1 MNTACKETF
10 EGLKNDVNILFDNI
24 GGYLKESLQS
34 STEWFN
40 HKVKSMFVCGKD
52 SPTLGDHDVGQDLKE
67 VGEDVKTEFANFGN
81 IVKEWGENLR
91 ANVEDWGI
99 GIKTDF
105 EEFSQDKTKVF
116 QTLFTVFTV
125 LAALVC
131 VITIKEY
138 IFTNSNDHDDIS
150 SGENEERN
158 GDKNEVNSGKDT
170 VDAHLPLVVEE
181 KVDHVSNGENQES
194 GEDEN

>member
-1 MNTACKETF
+1 M
-10 EGLKNDVNILFDNI
+10 D
-24 GGYLKESLQS
+24 
-34 STEWFN
+34 
-40 HKVKSMFVCGKD
+40 
-52 SPTLGDHDVGQDLKE
+52 QDLNKF
-67 VGEDVKTEFANFGN
+67 GEDVKTEFSDFGRV
-81 IVKEWGENLR
+81 VKEWGENLLE
-91 ANVEDWGI
+91 NVEDWGI

-131 VITIKEY
+131 VIIIKEY

-181 KVDHVSNGENQES
+181 KVDHIRRGENEES
-194 GEDEN
+194 GEDDD

>member
-1 MNTACKETF
+1 MNRACKE
-10 EGLKNDVNILFDNI
+10 KFDNI

-40 HKVKSMFVCGKD
+40 HKVKSRFVCGKD
-52 SPTLGDHDVGQDLKE
+52 SPTLGDMGQDLKE
-67 VGEDVKTEFANFGN
+67 SGEDVKTEFDNFGN
-81 IVKEWGENLR
+81 VVKEWGENLR
-91 ANVEDWGI
+91 ENVEDWGI
-99 GIKTDF
+99 GIKTEF

-125 LAALVC
+125 LAALLC
-131 VITIKEY
+131 VITINKY

-158 GDKNEVNSGKDT
+158 GDKNEVNSGKDN

-181 KVDHVSNGENQES
+181 KVDHIRRGENEES
-194 GEDEN
+194 GEDDD

>member
-1 MNTACKETF
+1 MDTACKEKF
-10 EGLKNDVNILFDNI
+10 EALKNDVNILFDNI

-52 SPTLGDHDVGQDLKE
+52 SPTLGDMGQDLKE
-67 VGEDVKTEFANFGN
+67 FGEDVKTEFDNFGN
-81 IVKEWGENLR
+81 VVKEWGENLR
-91 ANVEDWGI
+91 ENVEDWGI

-105 EEFSQDKTKVF
+105 EEFCQDKTKVF

-158 GDKNEVNSGKDT
+158 GDKNEVNRGKDT
-170 VDAHLPLVVEE
+170 VDAHLPLIVEK
-181 KVDHVSNGENQES
+181 KVDHIRRGENEES
-194 GEDEN
+194 GEDDD

>member
-1 MNTACKETF
+1 MNRACKEQF
-10 EGLKNDVNILFDNI
+10 EDLKNDVNIIFDDI

-52 SPTLGDHDVGQDLKE
+52 STTLGGLDVGQDLKE
-67 VGEDVKTEFANFGN
+67 VGEDVKTDFGSV
-81 IVKEWGENLR
+81 VKEWGENLR
-91 ANVEDWGI
+91 ENVEHWGI

-131 VITIKEY
+131 VITIKKY

-158 GDKNEVNSGKDT
+158 GDKNELNSGKDT

-181 KVDHVSNGENQES
+181 KVDLARRGENEES
-194 GEDEN
+194 GEDDD

>member
-1 MNTACKETF
+1 MNTACKEKF
-10 EGLKNDVNILFDNI
+10 EALKNDVNILFDNI
-24 GGYLKESLQS
+24 GGYLKESLQP

-52 SPTLGDHDVGQDLKE
+52 SPTLGDMGQDLKE
-67 VGEDVKTEFANFGN
+67 FGEDVKTEFDNLGN
-81 IVKEWGENLR
+81 VVKEWGENLR
-91 ANVEDWGI
+91 ENLE
-99 GIKTDF
+99 DF

-125 LAALVC
+125 LAAVVC
-131 VITIKEY
+131 VITIKKY

-158 GDKNEVNSGKDT
+158 GDKNEVNRGKDT
-170 VDAHLPLVVEE
+170 VDAHLPLIVEK
-181 KVDHVSNGENQES
+181 KVDHIRRGENEES
-194 GEDEN
+194 GEDD